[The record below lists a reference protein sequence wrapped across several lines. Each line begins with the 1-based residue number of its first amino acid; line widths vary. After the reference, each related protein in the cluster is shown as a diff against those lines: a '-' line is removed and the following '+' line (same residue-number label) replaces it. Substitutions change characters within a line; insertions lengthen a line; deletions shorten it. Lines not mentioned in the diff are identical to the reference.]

1 MEKREEN
8 REEDK
13 TDVKNLD
20 PPPHASSNKIETT
33 AEERKELDR
42 EKVYDSWLKLP
53 DVLDKHTLSI
63 SLAQTEERE
72 ARDE

>member
-42 EKVYDSWLKLP
+42 EKVYDS
-53 DVLDKHTLSI
+53 
-63 SLAQTEERE
+63 
-72 ARDE
+72 